1 MSLSSCAAFSG
12 RMSGRVNME
21 ADQFS
26 QHISRGFNEELENLR
41 NEVLRMGGMVEN
53 HLDIAIEAI
62 VAGDSELG
70 LKVSEKDHEINSM
83 EVSID
88 EECNRIL
95 ATRGPAAAD
104 LRLIIAVIKT
114 ITDLERVG
122 DEAQKIGYLASHLAS
137 SKLPAGHYQELHELG
152 EHVKRMLHD
161 ALDAFSRL
169 DVKDAL
175 LVVEEDK
182 LVDEEYDRL
191 LRQCI
196 GMMMEDSRTIRR
208 FMDVSWV
215 ARALERIGDHAKNI
229 SEYVIY
235 MVHGQDIRHLKMEDI
250 RQEIGTD

>member
-1 MSLSSCAAFSG
+1 M
-12 RMSGRVNME
+12 NMDKE
-21 ADQFS
+21 RFS
-26 QHISRGFNEELENLR
+26 QHISRGFNEELESLR

-62 VAGDSELG
+62 VAGDSKMG
-70 LKVSEKDHEINSM
+70 LAVAGRDHEINQM
-83 EVSID
+83 EVAID
-88 EECNRIL
+88 EQCSQIL
-95 ATRGPAAAD
+95 ATRGPAATD
-104 LRLIIAVIKT
+104 LRLIVAVIKT

-122 DEAQKIGYLASHLAS
+122 DEAQRIGYLASHLAS
-137 SKLPAGHYQELHELG
+137 SQQHSDHYHELSELG
-152 EHVKRMLHD
+152 EHVKKMLHE

-175 LVVEEDK
+175 QVVEEDK
-182 LVDEEYDRL
+182 LVDEEYDMI

-196 GMMMEDSRTIRR
+196 SLMMEDPRTIRR

-235 MVHGQDIRHLKMEDI
+235 MVHGQDIRHLGLEEI
-250 RQEIGTD
+250 RQEIGVE